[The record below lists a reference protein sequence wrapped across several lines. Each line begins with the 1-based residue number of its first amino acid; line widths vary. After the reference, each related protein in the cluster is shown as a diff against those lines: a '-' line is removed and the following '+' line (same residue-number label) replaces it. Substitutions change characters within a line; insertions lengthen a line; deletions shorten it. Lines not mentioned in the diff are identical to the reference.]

1 LLLAIP
7 KPTSAKGAGLRP
19 PLRTALA
26 LAAQKGASI
35 MIRRR
40 KFLLGM
46 SAALLAAPSAAKAQ
60 QPTVIK
66 MGALKLIHSI
76 APYFYDRFTPAGYKV
91 EVIPFESPTEGK
103 NAVVTKSVD
112 YGMFGIAAATL
123 GAAAGEPIVVI
134 ASACNRGMAV
144 IAAKNSSI
152 ATIGDLRGKRVA
164 IWPGST
170 QEVFILERLRMEGMS
185 IKDIMPVRV
194 FFSEMPLALAQGD
207 IDAYVGAE
215 PGPGVSLST
224 GVGKLVEYP
233 YGTAMGALNMVF
245 GAHQETL
252 SSAPELTR
260 VILDIH
266 RRASEFAMKNPGEMA
281 AMAVARLGQK
291 REAIE
296 ISLPNV
302 ELTWKFGPTEIQEA
316 KTYAEHMLAL
326 KQIKQL
332 PDFATFF
339 DTRFVDA
346 MEKPT

>member
-1 LLLAIP
+1 
-7 KPTSAKGAGLRP
+7 
-19 PLRTALA
+19 
-26 LAAQKGASI
+26 

-40 KFLLGM
+40 EFLMGAGVTL
-46 SAALLAAPSAAKAQ
+46 ATPALVRAQ

-112 YGMFGIAAATL
+112 FGMFGIAAAIL

-144 IAAKNSSI
+144 IAAKDSPIASI
-152 ATIGDLRGKRVA
+152 KDLAGKRVA

-185 IKDIMPVRV
+185 VKDITPIRV
-194 FFSEMPLALAQGD
+194 SFSEMHLALARGD
-207 IDAYVGAE
+207 VDAYVGAE
-215 PGPGVSLST
+215 PGPGVSLAS

-233 YGTAMGALNMVF
+233 YGTAMGSLNMVF
-245 GAHQETL
+245 GTHRDTL
-252 SSAPELTR
+252 TEKPELIK
-260 VILDIH
+260 VILAIH
-266 RRASEFAMKNPGEMA
+266 RKASEFGMKNPDEMA
-281 AMAVARLGQK
+281 AMAVSKLGQK
-291 REAIE
+291 KEAVAVAV
-296 ISLPNV
+296 PNV
-302 ELTWKFGPTEIQEA
+302 ELTWRFGPTETQQS
-316 KTYAEHMLAL
+316 KTYAEHMLEL

-339 DTRFVDA
+339 DTHFVDDLA
-346 MEKPT
+346 KQA

>member
-1 LLLAIP
+1 
-7 KPTSAKGAGLRP
+7 
-19 PLRTALA
+19 
-26 LAAQKGASI
+26 

-40 KFLLGM
+40 EFLLGAGA
-46 SAALLAAPSAAKAQ
+46 AALAGPAIVRAQ
-60 QPTVIK
+60 QPIVIK

-112 YGMFGIAAATL
+112 FGMFGIAAAIL

-144 IAAKNSSI
+144 IAAKDSPIASI
-152 ATIGDLRGKRVA
+152 KDLAGKRVA

-185 IKDIMPVRV
+185 VKDITPVRV
-194 FFSEMPLALAQGD
+194 SFSEMHLALARGD
-207 IDAYVGAE
+207 VDAYVGAE
-215 PGPGVSLST
+215 PGPGVSLAS
-224 GVGKLVEYP
+224 GIGKLVEYP
-233 YGTAMGALNMVF
+233 YGTAMGSLNMIF
-245 GAHQETL
+245 GAHRDTVAER
-252 SSAPELTR
+252 PELTE

-266 RRASEFAMKNPGEMA
+266 RRASEFAMKNPDEMA

-291 REAIE
+291 REAVAAAV
-296 ISLPNV
+296 PNV
-302 ELTWKFGPTEIQEA
+302 ELTWRFGPTEIQQS
-316 KTYAEHMLAL
+316 KTYAQHMLEL

-332 PDFATFF
+332 PDFSAFF
-339 DTRFVDA
+339 DTRFVDDLA
-346 MEKPT
+346 KHA